1 MSSTWLTT
9 FGIQEAQLIA
19 NNCPTLFTF
28 GLIIASSIVL
38 LCFAVSRVNRFCAD
52 SEFEQARGCGSPRR
66 LQYKWPLALDLVIEA
81 FRITAEKQTLQWF
94 VKIFE
99 KTGTTF
105 EQHALG
111 VRSIN
116 TVEPDNIESI
126 LSTQFSADLE
136 AAYGLGSRSPTFAPL
151 LGDGIFTQEAAPWKH
166 SREMLRPL
174 FSLNRAHIFTQVEE
188 HTEYLVNCIPT
199 GEYVDLQPLF
209 FRFTFDT
216 TTFLL
221 FGKSMNSLQATFER
235 DVSNPGDARFS
246 EAFRRAQDF
255 LFRRGRLGGLYW
267 LIGGKEFRRQ
277 CSIVHEFI
285 DQAVQEALSVKYHE
299 DTAADVH
306 SFLDAL
312 IQQTRDPKV
321 LRDQL
326 LNVML
331 AGRDTTAYCL
341 TWTFR
346 LLAQHR
352 DVLEKLR
359 QEIGSSVGLGM
370 GSKLPDRNDLKKM
383 KYLNLVFKEVLRL
396 YPSVPANS
404 RTALKTNALPTGG
417 GPNGTRP
424 VMIRK
429 GEAVGYS
436 VYVMHRLK
444 KLYGED
450 ADSFRPER
458 WKPDLGNAVDFKDIG
473 WGYLP
478 FNGGPRVCLGQE
490 FVLLEAGFVAVRIL
504 QKFRSFEL
512 GPKDRNAVVGTE
524 HQEVTLVLSST
535 NGCWVKAIE

>member
-1 MSSTWLTT
+1 
-9 FGIQEAQLIA
+9 
-19 NNCPTLFTF
+19 
-28 GLIIASSIVL
+28 
-38 LCFAVSRVNRFCAD
+38 
-52 SEFEQARGCGSPRR
+52 
-66 LQYKWPLALDLVIEA
+66 
-81 FRITAEKQTLQWF
+81 
-94 VKIFE
+94 
-99 KTGTTF
+99 
-105 EQHALG
+105 
-111 VRSIN
+111 
-116 TVEPDNIESI
+116 
-126 LSTQFSADLE
+126 
-136 AAYGLGSRSPTFAPL
+136 
-151 LGDGIFTQEAAPWKH
+151 
-166 SREMLRPL
+166 MLRPL
-174 FSLNRAHIFTQVEE
+174 FSLNRANIFTQVEE
-188 HTEYLVNCIPT
+188 HTEYLVKCIPT
-199 GEYVDLQPLF
+199 GEFVDLQTLF

-221 FGKSMNSLQATFER
+221 FGKSMNSLQATFKR
-235 DVSNPGDARFS
+235 DELNTGEARFS
-246 EAFRRAQDF
+246 EAFRVSQDF
-255 LFRRGRLGGLYW
+255 LFRRGRLGDLYW

-285 DQAVQEALSVKYHE
+285 DEAVQEALSAEYQK

-331 AGRDTTAYCL
+331 AGRDTTAVML

-346 LLAQHR
+346 LLAQHP
-352 DVLEKLR
+352 DVLAKLR
-359 QEIGSSVGLGM
+359 QEIGSVVGLGM
-370 GSKLPDRNDLKKM
+370 ASRLPDTNDLKKM

-396 YPSVPANS
+396 YPSVPINS
-404 RTALKTNALPTGG
+404 RTALEATTLPTGG
-417 GPNGTRP
+417 GPDGNKP

-458 WKPDLGNAVDFKDIG
+458 WDPDVDNAVDLKDIG

-478 FNGGPRVCLGQE
+478 FNGGPRICLGQE
-490 FVLLEAGFVAVRIL
+490 FALLEAGFVVVRIL

-512 GPKDRNAVVGTE
+512 GPKDKGVVVGTE
-524 HQEVTLVLSST
+524 NQEVTLVVAST
-535 NGCWVKAIE
+535 NGCRVKALE